1 MADNKEVAEEVQPAN
16 GFVVDWDGDDDP
28 ENPLNWPSRRK
39 ATNIALLSCLT
50 FVT

>member
-1 MADNKEVAEEVQPAN
+1 MDEKNEVTEEASPAN
-16 GFVVDWDGDDDP
+16 NFIVDWDGDGDP

-39 ATNIALLSCLT
+39 AVNVALLSCLT